1 MALKLDYV
9 VRETTSNL
17 RRNVTLTFAAIVTVG
32 VSLALFGSALL
43 LQAGVDN
50 VSARWENG
58 IELIVFLQRD
68 ATDDQLEALRTAF
81 DDNPEIGPDNYR
93 YVDLEESR
101 AEARRLFERNDA
113 MLQKIEDSEDLVP
126 ASFRIVPQKKDT
138 EVINALARQFAGQPG
153 VQRTTSSQEAVKTVS
168 DVTQFS
174 RTAILSVA
182 VGLLVAALML
192 ILNAIR
198 MAMFARRREIEV
210 MKLVGATNWFIRVP
224 FMLEGIIHG
233 LIGSL
238 LALVGVLTLDRFM
251 ERVATNEEYRLILQG
266 FVASP
271 GERTTTLV
279 IVVLLGMVIGAAGS
293 GWALSRFLKV

>member
-1 MALKLDYV
+1 VALKLDYV
-9 VRETTSNL
+9 VRETTTNL

-43 LQAGVDN
+43 LQHGVDN

-58 IELIVFLQRD
+58 IELIVFLKRD
-68 ATDDQLEALRTAF
+68 ISADQRTALETVF
-81 DDNPEIGPDNYR
+81 NENDEVDDFEYMN
-93 YVDLEESR
+93 LEQSN
-101 AEARRLFERNDA
+101 AEARRLFDRNEA
-113 MLQKIEDSEDLVP
+113 MLTQIEENPELVP
-126 ASFRIVPQKKDT
+126 ASYRIKPVRKDT
-138 EVINALARQFAGQPG
+138 AVIQSLQQQFASQPG
-153 VQRTTSSQEAVKTVS
+153 VLKTTSSQEAVKTVS

-174 RTAILSVA
+174 RTAILAVA

-224 FMLEGIIHG
+224 FMLEGIIQG
-233 LIGSL
+233 LIGSA
-238 LALVGVLTLDRFM
+238 LALIGVWTLDRFM

-266 FVASP
+266 FVASNS
-271 GERTTTLV
+271 ELTQTMVLV
-279 IVVLLGMVIGAAGS
+279 IVLGVVIGAAGS

>member
-1 MALKLDYV
+1 VALKLDYV
-9 VRETTSNL
+9 VRETTTNL

-43 LQAGVDN
+43 LQHGVDN

-58 IELIVFLQRD
+58 IELIVFLKRD
-68 ATDDQLEALRTAF
+68 ISADQRTALETVFNENDEVDNF
-81 DDNPEIGPDNYR
+81 DYMN
-93 YVDLEESR
+93 LEQSN
-101 AEARRLFERNDA
+101 AEARRLFDRNEA
-113 MLQKIEDSEDLVP
+113 MLTQIEENPELVP
-126 ASFRIVPQKKDT
+126 ASYRIKPVRKDT
-138 EVINALARQFAGQPG
+138 AVIQSLQQQFASQPG
-153 VQRTTSSQEAVKTVS
+153 VLKTTSSQEAVKTVS

-174 RTAILSVA
+174 RTAILAVA

-224 FMLEGIIHG
+224 FMLEGIIQG
-233 LIGSL
+233 LIGSA
-238 LALVGVLTLDRFM
+238 LALIGVWTLDRFM

-266 FVASP
+266 FVASNS
-271 GERTTTLV
+271 ELTQTMVLV
-279 IVVLLGMVIGAAGS
+279 IVLGVVIGAAGS

>member
-17 RRNVTLTFAAIVTVG
+17 RRNVTLTFAAIMTVG

-43 LQAGVDN
+43 LQAGVEN
-50 VSARWENG
+50 VSARWEDG
-58 IELIVFLQRD
+58 IELIVFVQREV
-68 ATDDQLEALRTAF
+68 TDEQRSALEQQF
-81 DDNPEIGPDNYR
+81 EENPQIESWD

-113 MLQKIEDSEDLVP
+113 MLQKIEEDEDLVP
-126 ASFRIVPQKKDT
+126 ASYRIAPTTADSQ
-138 EVINALARQFAGQPG
+138 VIDSLARQYASAPG
-153 VQRTTSSQEAVKTVS
+153 VQRTTSSQEAVQTVS

-238 LALVGVLTLDRFM
+238 LALIGVVTLDRFM

-266 FVASP
+266 FVASR
-271 GERTTTLV
+271 GELTMTLV
-279 IVVLLGMVIGAAGS
+279 IVVALGMVIGAAGS

>member
-1 MALKLDYV
+1 VALKLDYV
-9 VRETTSNL
+9 VRETTTNL
-17 RRNVTLTFAAIVTVG
+17 RRNVTLTFAAIMTVG

-43 LQAGVDN
+43 LQHGVDN

-58 IELIVFLQRD
+58 IELIVFLKRDISEDQRSALESVFNESD
-68 ATDDQLEALRTAF
+68 EVDDFEYMNLEQS
-81 DDNPEIGPDNYR
+81 N
-93 YVDLEESR
+93 
-101 AEARRLFERNDA
+101 AEARRLFDRNEA
-113 MLQKIEDSEDLVP
+113 MLTQIEENPELVP
-126 ASFRIVPQKKDT
+126 ASYRIKPVRKDT
-138 EVINALARQFAGQPG
+138 AVISSLQQQFASQPG
-153 VQRTTSSQEAVKTVS
+153 VLKTTSSQEAVKTVS

-174 RTAILSVA
+174 RTAILAVA

-224 FMLEGIIHG
+224 FMLEGIIQG
-233 LIGSL
+233 LIGSG
-238 LALVGVLTLDRFM
+238 LALVGVWTLDRFM

-266 FVASP
+266 FVASNS
-271 GERTTTLV
+271 ELTQTMVLV
-279 IVVLLGMVIGAAGS
+279 ILLGVVIGAAGS

>member
-9 VRETTSNL
+9 VRETTTNL
-17 RRNVTLTFAAIVTVG
+17 RRNVTLSFAAIMTVG

-43 LQAGVDN
+43 LQHGVEN
-50 VSARWENG
+50 VSARWEDG

-68 ATDDQLEALRTAF
+68 ISEEQTAELQAAF
-81 DDNPEIGPDNYR
+81 DANDEIAKAD
-93 YVDLEESR
+93 YVNLEQSQ

-113 MLQKIEDSEDLVP
+113 MLKQIEENPELVP
-126 ASFRIVPQKKDT
+126 ASYRIEPRTKDSA
-138 EVINALARQFAGQPG
+138 VIASLQQQFNSQPG
-153 VQRTTSSQEAVKTVS
+153 VLRTTSSQDAVQTVS

-174 RTAILSVA
+174 RTAILAVA
-182 VGLLVAALML
+182 IGLLVAALML

-224 FMLEGIIHG
+224 FMLEGIVQG
-233 LIGSL
+233 LVGAA
-238 LALVGVLTLDRFM
+238 LALTGVWTLDRFM

-266 FVASP
+266 FVASN
-271 GERTTTLV
+271 GELTQTMILV
-279 IVVLLGMVIGAAGS
+279 IVLGVVIGAAGS

>member
-1 MALKLDYV
+1 VALKLDYV
-9 VRETTSNL
+9 VRETTTNL

-43 LQAGVDN
+43 LQHGVDN

-58 IELIVFLQRD
+58 IELIVFLKRDISEDQR
-68 ATDDQLEALRTAF
+68 AALETVFNENDEVDNF
-81 DDNPEIGPDNYR
+81 DYMN
-93 YVDLEESR
+93 LEQSN
-101 AEARRLFERNDA
+101 AEARRLFDRNEA
-113 MLQKIEDSEDLVP
+113 MLTQIEENPELVP
-126 ASFRIVPQKKDT
+126 ASYRIKPVRKDT
-138 EVINALARQFAGQPG
+138 AVIQSLQQQFASQPG
-153 VQRTTSSQEAVKTVS
+153 VLKTTSSQEAVKTVS

-174 RTAILSVA
+174 RTAILAVA

-224 FMLEGIIHG
+224 FMLEGIIQG
-233 LIGSL
+233 LIGSA
-238 LALVGVLTLDRFM
+238 LALVGVWTLDRFM

-266 FVASP
+266 FVASNS
-271 GERTTTLV
+271 ELTQTMVLV
-279 IVVLLGMVIGAAGS
+279 IVLGVVIGAAGS